1 MKKINAKPL
10 DSYST
15 FEIDESKLKQ
25 MYYGSLDQC
34 RCGCGGDYHKP
45 GEPSSADQMK
55 INAGFVLLYK
65 SQDVVFSDFGDE
77 LYFEVESHIE
87 EGNYDDYDDYDDDDY
102 GNYDYPEEDKRIG
115 YGFYFKK

>member
-10 DSYST
+10 DTYST

-55 INAGFVLLYK
+55 INAGFALLYK
-65 SQDVVFSDFGDE
+65 SQDVIFSNFGDE
-77 LYFEVESHIE
+77 MYFEVESHTLHSTLLTFWAVRAL
-87 EGNYDDYDDYDDDDY
+87 
-102 GNYDYPEEDKRIG
+102 RIVQL
-115 YGFYFKK
+115 YIDCCDMMPLNPRD

>member
-10 DSYST
+10 DTYST

-45 GEPSSADQMK
+45 GEPRSADQMK
-55 INAGFVLLYK
+55 INAGFALFFEGG
-65 SQDVVFSDFGDE
+65 FSFIPLFFSILE
-77 LYFEVESHIE
+77 
-87 EGNYDDYDDYDDDDY
+87 Y
-102 GNYDYPEEDKRIG
+102 GKNQINLSIQYW
-115 YGFYFKK
+115 YGRR